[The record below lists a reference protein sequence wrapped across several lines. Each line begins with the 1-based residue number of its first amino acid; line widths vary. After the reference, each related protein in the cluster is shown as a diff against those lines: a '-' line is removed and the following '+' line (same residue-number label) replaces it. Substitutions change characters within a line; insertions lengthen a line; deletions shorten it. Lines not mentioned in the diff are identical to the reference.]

1 MTVQLATKAVTVVV
15 ILLLSGITLC
25 AQDEGD
31 DNPRGNTNLGFT
43 ITAPLNPTG
52 QFVDLGLGT
61 NIGAGY
67 NFTRRH
73 AVVGEFMWNHLFVSS
88 SALNQ
93 IGQALGNPDVHS
105 SSNVFAFTA
114 NYRFE
119 LRGKALGTYLI
130 GGGGWYYR
138 NAHLSQK
145 IISGE
150 TIACAPVWLWWGF
163 SCQSGTVIANQT
175 VVGSASN
182 SLGISGGIGFTARV
196 GDAPYRIYV
205 ESRYHY
211 APTRGISTQLAT
223 ITVGIRY

>member
-1 MTVQLATKAVTVVV
+1 VRLATKAIIFLIALV
-15 ILLLSGITLC
+15 LSGTSVR

-31 DNPRGNTNLGFT
+31 DNPKANTNLGFT
-43 ITAPLNPTG
+43 ITAPLHPTG

-73 AVVGEFMWNHLFVSS
+73 AVVGEFMWNHLFVGS

-93 IGQALGNPDVHS
+93 IRQAADNPEINS
-105 SSNVFAFTA
+105 STNVFAFTG

-145 IISGE
+145 ITSGDMI
-150 TIACAPVWLWWGF
+150 TCTPVWLWWGF
-163 SCQSGTVIANQT
+163 SCQSGAVTANQT
-175 VVGSASN
+175 IAGSASN
-182 SLGISGGIGFTARV
+182 SLGVNGGIGFTTRV

-211 APTRGISTQLAT
+211 APTKGISTQLAT